1 MAALGTRR
9 SHNRELVPHTMVR
22 RTGTGDAEKAH
33 APVPVCAARA
43 RSRPRCRPRSDPVS
57 AALGAGRVDGGGPR
71 ERPVLDAGSPDP
83 DTTRMARGA
92 RPCQHDQVTELPVDR
107 PEADL
112 ERRRGAELTPHERAT
127 RRRNRRLISYIL
139 VPSLLVGTAAL
150 LAALI
155 ASRGGPS
162 IRPLSVPPGYQS
174 VSDGYFAY
182 AVPSSWSQSEAYT
195 DDVGDLDTQGTTGWA
210 AEHVDARADAPKAGE
225 TPPSSSPPS
234 ANRGRPRTRSG
245 WPLRPAFR
253 GQTWPTGIS

>member
-1 MAALGTRR
+1 
-9 SHNRELVPHTMVR
+9 
-22 RTGTGDAEKAH
+22 
-33 APVPVCAARA
+33 
-43 RSRPRCRPRSDPVS
+43 
-57 AALGAGRVDGGGPR
+57 
-71 ERPVLDAGSPDP
+71 
-83 DTTRMARGA
+83 MARGA
-92 RPCQHDQVTELPVDR
+92 RPCQHDRVTELPVDR

-112 ERRRGAELTPHERAT
+112 ERRRGAELTPQERAT

-210 AEHVDARADAPKAGE
+210 AEHVDARADAPKSGE
-225 TPPSSSPPS
+225 TPPSSFAAFGEPRPTAYQIGVATATSVPGANVAYRYLVTRPGGFQATAIDAWQANTGAEMWLLVDADANTTS
-234 ANRGRPRTRSG
+234 AILASLRG
-245 WPLRPAFR
+245 
-253 GQTWPTGIS
+253 